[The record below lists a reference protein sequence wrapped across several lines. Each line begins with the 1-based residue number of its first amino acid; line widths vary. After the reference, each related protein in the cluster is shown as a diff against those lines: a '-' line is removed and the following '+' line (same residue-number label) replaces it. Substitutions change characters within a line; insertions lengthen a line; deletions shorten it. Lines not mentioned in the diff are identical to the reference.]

1 MNHRTKTT
9 VVCCNPVFRRDSSR
23 MDHRTA
29 FHVRV
34 GLAQAR
40 PNHVISHVIERVIS
54 LVLEFQFDRKGLVI
68 TGIMDHASHSG
79 TATLSTLVTLPVEV
93 LVYIISFLSTRD
105 KVIIRCVS
113 KSLRSVS
120 EVPSLW
126 ERFIWTHYSPHDDKL
141 LKHILKMFGKHI
153 KILHF
158 AGKVAPSKLEVMLK
172 FCKNVIQL
180 SLPSICFRNF
190 TKLDYNLEKLGKE
203 CE

>member
-1 MNHRTKTT
+1 M
-9 VVCCNPVFRRDSSR
+9 
-23 MDHRTA
+23 
-29 FHVRV
+29 
-34 GLAQAR
+34 
-40 PNHVISHVIERVIS
+40 ISHVIERVIS

-79 TATLSTLVTLPVEV
+79 TATLSSLVTLPVEV
-93 LVYIISFLSTRD
+93 LLYIISFLSTCD

-190 TKLDYNLEKLGKE
+190 KKLDYNLEKLEKSVSSMTSLQILDIPIPMTISDDIIQQIL
-203 CE
+203 CYLVT